1 MNKQFFTNDEAFRA
15 LLEKQNELTLW
26 DLGKLYVTQ
35 EQKRITLNDL
45 TEDISHFLY
54 NNNYDFDIDPE
65 MDEDF
70 ARAAAVIFVANL
82 NDDEVFRLY
91 DHYIE
96 PWTALEDLMELTEK
110 ERLPV
115 IAYIMGWNMN
125 DVGKLDTIHLN

>member
-1 MNKQFFTNDEAFRA
+1 MNKQFFTSDEAFRA

-70 ARAAAVIFVANL
+70 ARAAAVNFVANL
-82 NDDEVFRLY
+82 DDDEVFRLY

-115 IAYIMGWNMN
+115 VAYIMGWNMN

>member
-70 ARAAAVIFVANL
+70 ARAAAVNFVANL